1 MHIRLQDVWVGY
13 GEQAVLQGIDL
24 HIPMGS
30 LVAVVGPNGAGKSTL
45 FKALVGLLPLWRGGI
60 QVDLQNFDGDVDQRQ
75 AKQAKKALSV
85 AYIPQ
90 REEVDWR
97 FPVTVLDVVLMG
109 RYGQR
114 RWYQRLRAS
123 DREMA
128 WVCLER
134 LGLAELATAAI
145 GELSGGQQQRVFLA
159 RALAQEPQ
167 ILLMDEPFS
176 GVDISHQEEVL
187 QVLAELQGQGVTIL
201 LSTHDLG
208 LVWQRFQQVLLLNR
222 RVIAFG
228 PCQEVMVS
236 GLLQQ
241 TFAGQWMILPDG
253 SLMAQPCLNGRGS
266 P

>member
-1 MHIRLQDVWVGY
+1 VHIRLQDVWVGY

-24 HIPMGS
+24 QISTGS

-45 FKALVGLLPLWRGGI
+45 FKAMVGLLPLWRGGI
-60 QVDLQNFDGDVDQRQ
+60 QVGLQSLDGNTDRRPAQQ
-75 AKQAKKALSV
+75 ALSV

-114 RWYQRLRAS
+114 RWYQRLQAA
-123 DREMA
+123 DQEIA

-134 LGLAELATAAI
+134 LGLADLANVSI

-159 RALAQEPQ
+159 RALAQQPQ
-167 ILLMDEPFS
+167 VLLMDEPFS
-176 GVDISHQEEVL
+176 GVDVSHQEVVL
-187 QVLAELQGQGVTIL
+187 QVLAELQGQEVTVL

-208 LVWQRFQQVLLLNR
+208 LVWQRFQKVVLLNR
-222 RVIAFG
+222 RVCNK
-228 PCQEVMVS
+228 P
-236 GLLQQ
+236 LL
-241 TFAGQWMILPDG
+241 D
-253 SLMAQPCLNGRGS
+253 NG
-266 P
+266 

>member
-1 MHIRLQDVWVGY
+1 VHIRLKDVWVGY
-13 GEQAVLQGIDL
+13 GKQAVLQGIDL
-24 HIPMGS
+24 QISTGS

-45 FKALVGLLPLWRGGI
+45 FKAMVGLLPLWRGEI
-60 QVDLQNFDGDVDQRQ
+60 QV
-75 AKQAKKALSV
+75 ATALGSPSAPVSV

-109 RYGQR
+109 RYRQR
-114 RWYQRLRAS
+114 RWHQRLGAA
-123 DREMA
+123 DRQVA
-128 WVCLER
+128 WACLKR
-134 LGLAELATAAI
+134 LGLAALATAPI

-167 ILLMDEPFS
+167 VLLMDEPFS
-176 GVDISHQEEVL
+176 GVDVSQQEAVL
-187 QVLAELQGQGVTIL
+187 QVLEELQRQGVTIL

-208 LVWQRFQQVLLLNR
+208 LVGQRFPEVLLLNR

-228 PCQEVMVS
+228 SCQEVLVS

-241 TFAGQWMILPDG
+241 TFAGQWLLLPDG
-253 SLMAQPCLNGRGS
+253 SLLAHPFCGDKALPR
-266 P
+266 

>member
-1 MHIRLQDVWVGY
+1 MHIRLQDVWVAY

-45 FKALVGLLPLWRGGI
+45 FKAMVGLLPLWRGAI
-60 QVDLQNFDGDVDQRQ
+60 QVGGGARDPSG
-75 AKQAKKALSV
+75 SV

-114 RWYQRLRAS
+114 YWHQRLQAS
-123 DREMA
+123 DREIA

-134 LGLAELATAAI
+134 LGLAGLATASI

-159 RALAQEPQ
+159 RALAQQPRV
-167 ILLMDEPFS
+167 LLMDEPLS
-176 GVDISHQEEVL
+176 GVDVSHQEVVL
-187 QVLAELQGQGVTIL
+187 QVLAELQKQGVTIL

-236 GLLQQ
+236 GFLQQ

-253 SLMAQPCLNGRGS
+253 SLLTQPCVT
-266 P
+266 

>member
-1 MHIRLQDVWVGY
+1 MYIRLQDVWVAY

-45 FKALVGLLPLWRGGI
+45 FKAMVGLLPLWRGAI
-60 QVDLQNFDGDVDQRQ
+60 QVGGGARDLSG
-75 AKQAKKALSV
+75 SV

-114 RWYQRLRAS
+114 HWHQRLQAS
-123 DREMA
+123 DREIA

-134 LGLAELATAAI
+134 LGLAGLATASI

-159 RALAQEPQ
+159 RALAQQPRV
-167 ILLMDEPFS
+167 LLMDEPLS
-176 GVDISHQEEVL
+176 GVDVSHQEVVL
-187 QVLAELQGQGVTIL
+187 QVLAELQKQGVTIL

-236 GLLQQ
+236 GFLQQ
-241 TFAGQWMILPDG
+241 TFAGQWIILPDG
-253 SLMAQPCLNGRGS
+253 SLLTQPCVT
-266 P
+266 